1 MNPHLVAHFQWDF
14 NLNFI
19 WFHFE
24 FSFHYY
30 FFSEKR
36 EHPLH
41 RRPPLSG
48 IAASRFAS
56 RPGRRGLNH
65 RNDFLLLLCCS
76 CRIQTLAHKVRRFSL
91 GNNVHRPK
99 VLHQIRPLSTQGCFS
114 PPQPAK
120 VPEGKNTATL
130 WKAPLKILNISHTST
145 SSLFVNAV
153 IFTVKNDHILYITS
167 QQTFCLSVDAGF
179 FFFS

>member
-1 MNPHLVAHFQWDF
+1 MIPNVWIPHLVAHFQWVF

-24 FSFHYY
+24 FLFHDYL
-30 FFSEKR
+30 FSVKR

-56 RPGRRGLNH
+56 RPGRRGSNH

-91 GNNVHRPK
+91 GNNVVHRPK

-114 PPQPAK
+114 PPQPSESARRR
-120 VPEGKNTATL
+120 KNTAAL
-130 WKAPLKILNISHTST
+130 WKAPLKIFNISQPSGRFGIDKFLVRKCSH
-145 SSLFVNAV
+145 F
-153 IFTVKNDHILYITS
+153 Y
-167 QQTFCLSVDAGF
+167 C
-179 FFFS
+179 

>member
-1 MNPHLVAHFQWDF
+1 MYESPTLLHISSGFSIWILFDF
-14 NLNFI
+14 ILNF
-19 WFHFE
+19 F
-24 FSFHYY
+24 FHYY
-30 FFSEKR
+30 LFSLKR

-48 IAASRFAS
+48 IAASGFAS
-56 RPGRRGLNH
+56 RPGRRGSNR

-91 GNNVHRPK
+91 GNNVVHRPK

-120 VPEGKNTATL
+120 VPEGGKNTATL
-130 WKAPLKILNISHTST
+130 
-145 SSLFVNAV
+145 
-153 IFTVKNDHILYITS
+153 
-167 QQTFCLSVDAGF
+167 
-179 FFFS
+179 